1 MCIVYPAHVKVN
13 PKSPKVVA
21 EADPSPLQ
29 VMYSIWMER
38 FLGSRVG
45 RGFSQLFCGWT
56 NCFS

>member
-1 MCIVYPAHVKVN
+1 MYILLTLRLT
-13 PKSPKVVA
+13 PKVVA
-21 EADPSPLQ
+21 AADPSPLQ